1 MLCDLA
7 TRMIATPLQL
17 PIGVV
22 TSLIGAVLL
31 DRGVAV
37 AAGPVEQVLTAD
49 RLRQVY
55 DMDVKEWMQGLLRRW
70 DDV

>member
-7 TRMIATPLQL
+7 TRMIAPLQL

-22 TSLIGAVLL
+22 TSLIGAVLP

-55 DMDVKEWMQGLLRRW
+55 DMDIKEWMQGLLRRW